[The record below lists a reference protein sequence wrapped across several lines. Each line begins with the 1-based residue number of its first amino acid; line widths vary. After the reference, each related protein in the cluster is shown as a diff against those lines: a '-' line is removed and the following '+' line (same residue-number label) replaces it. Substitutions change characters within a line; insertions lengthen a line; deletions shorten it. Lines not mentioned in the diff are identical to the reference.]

1 MGHSGKE
8 GEMIRLICFLAVFAA
23 GFPEAFCQVYVMA
36 GGTARFQT
44 SAETFGVD
52 SRFEGSGSG
61 LNGKLNLTDGTLSFS
76 FDLKKLQTGI
86 KLRDSHMH
94 EDYLETETYPTATFT
109 GKVVKGKDPGTLVAQ
124 GEFSLHGVKKPVTI
138 TGSLSGTFLKAEWK
152 LNLKDFNI
160 EIPEKFMIG
169 KISEVLAM
177 SAEGKL
183 KEVAL

>member
-1 MGHSGKE
+1 
-8 GEMIRLICFLAVFAA
+8 MIRLFCFSLLLAA
-23 GFPEAFCQVYVMA
+23 GVPDGFGQVYVMA

-52 SRFEGSGSG
+52 SRFEGSGPG
-61 LNGKLNLTDGTLSFS
+61 LNGKLNLTDGTLTFT

-94 EDYLETETYPTATFT
+94 EDYLETETYPMASFT
-109 GKVVKGKDPGTLVAQ
+109 GKVVKGKEPGALIAQ

-138 TGSLSGTFLKAEWK
+138 TGTLSGTFLKAEWK

-169 KISEVLAM
+169 KISEILTL